1 MESEQH
7 HLSSIVR
14 FNSTFFNRLIYFT
27 KRKRFS
33 RPKLLKKHCRILL
46 CDDEKK
52 KKWFLFID
60 SPHTNFW
67 LYIFINLSLP
77 SPVCGDGE
85 TCPISLVVSH
95 LSPRFYPLIFSIFL
109 TRTVESLRIN
119 VEDTPPLLLASTS
132 LPNCF
137 FFFFFFS
144 MECCLL
150 IGLYLRCTN
159 DVVVHLFLY
168 GYSSGREGKKS
179 YWLDG

>member
-1 MESEQH
+1 M
-7 HLSSIVR
+7 
-14 FNSTFFNRLIYFT
+14 
-27 KRKRFS
+27 K
-33 RPKLLKKHCRILL
+33 
-46 CDDEKK
+46 KK

-137 FFFFFFS
+137 FFFNGMLPANRFIPAVYKRRGCAPFFIWIFFGQRGKKIILTWRLKDERALLMTVCVEYYKMGGCAAS
-144 MECCLL
+144 KIGWPDFCLL
-150 IGLYLRCTN
+150 KKKKDG
-159 DVVVHLFLY
+159 DVV
-168 GYSSGREGKKS
+168 KS
-179 YWLDG
+179 PF